1 MDQQHFSHMH
11 EGTMAKTNFQYEK
24 RQRELEKKRK
34 AEEKARR
41 KLESK
46 QHKGEEGDSSPEQD
60 SVEVVERERDSV

>member
-1 MDQQHFSHMH
+1 
-11 EGTMAKTNFQYEK
+11 MAKTNFQYEK

-46 QHKGEEGDSSPEQD
+46 QQPAAREGNGLLEEGGTATEAEPETQNPA
-60 SVEVVERERDSV
+60 

>member
-1 MDQQHFSHMH
+1 ML
-11 EGTMAKTNFQYEK
+11 EVTMAKTNFQYEK

-46 QHKGEEGDSSPEQD
+46 QHKEPGEEGAPEEEQ
-60 SVEVVERERDSV
+60 VETAQQGEHDPA